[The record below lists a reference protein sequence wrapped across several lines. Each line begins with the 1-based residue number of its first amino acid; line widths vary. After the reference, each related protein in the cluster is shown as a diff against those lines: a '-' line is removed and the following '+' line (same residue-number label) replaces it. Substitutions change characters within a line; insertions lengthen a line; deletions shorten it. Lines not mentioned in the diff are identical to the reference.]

1 MMDSRNI
8 RKTSIENLE
17 YRFGSSSSNT
27 SQTSGDFCRICHETD
42 SISPL
47 LTPCMCS
54 GSLRFVHQNCLQ
66 QWLTASE
73 TNACELCKFPF
84 IMQSKIK
91 PFNEWRSLDMSGVER
106 RRLFCAVLFH
116 LAAAL
121 CVIWS
126 LCVLIERSAEEVR
139 LGKLGWPFWTKLVVV
154 TVGLTGGI
162 VFMYIQCKQYLNL
175 CSRWRARNRILLIQN
190 APEKPVIH
198 PHSHSPAA
206 MQNSHQSSVEPNA
219 SLLRRNNSSIMV
231 ITAPINV
238 IENNEQQQYQ
248 YNSAHPSHR
257 QQSQIV
263 ANIENNS
270 LSYELDDDISY
281 SQISFKHHLRH
292 DEGASSRGS
301 LHNVYDNTSVST
313 TNTSATTRNLIGGD
327 NDSNFHRIIPGLEE
341 VKEQDDDDRRKIRYN
356 DKIGTSMFV
365 ENDDILNDK
374 NYPKI
379 AYRHSTM
386 ILPTTAVHSTSND
399 EDDLL
404 YDERYQKKRRRY
416 SDTKLLNSCEF
427 ENEFLID
434 KKKHNTNSNVFGS
447 PTRMALKTNGK
458 QNEANMNDLIFEK
471 SDDFDPI
478 ELNIQNI
485 LEIDLRSN
493 RNTSADNVLNASHQ
507 QNDEQTLTNSTNESD
522 DSRKIF
528 HSLPNLDGV

>member
-1 MMDSRNI
+1 MDPLNI
-8 RKTSIENLE
+8 RKTSIEHLE
-17 YRFGSSSSNT
+17 YRFGSSSS

-42 SISPL
+42 AISPL
-47 LTPCMCS
+47 LTPCMCA
-54 GSLRFVHQNCLQ
+54 GSLRYVHQQCLQ

-73 TNACELCKFPF
+73 MNSCELCKFPF

-190 APEKPVIH
+190 APEKPVLH
-198 PHSHSPAA
+198 PSHSPATI
-206 MQNSHQSSVEPNA
+206 QNSHQSSVEPNA
-219 SLLRRNNSSIMV
+219 SSMLRRNNSSIMV
-231 ITAPINV
+231 IAAPINV

-270 LSYELDDDISY
+270 LCYELDDDISY

-313 TNTSATTRNLIGGD
+313 TNTSATTKNLAIGGD

-341 VKEQDDDDRRKIRYN
+341 VKEHDDDDRRMKIRYN
-356 DKIGTSMFV
+356 DKIGTSIFV

-379 AYRHSTM
+379 THRHSTLL
-386 ILPTTAVHSTSND
+386 LPTSINSVGND
-399 EDDLL
+399 EDLFR
-404 YDERYQKKRRRY
+404 DERHQKKRRRY

-434 KKKHNTNSNVFGS
+434 NKNKQKCQHVFGS
-447 PTRMALKTNGK
+447 PTMTTKTKGMDEP
-458 QNEANMNDLIFEK
+458 NEANMNDLIFEK
-471 SDDFDPI
+471 SDDFDPM

-493 RNTSADNVLNASHQ
+493 RKASDGQ
-507 QNDEQTLTNSTNESD
+507 AATNSSSD
-522 DSRKIF
+522 NSR
-528 HSLPNLDGV
+528 SLPNLDGV